1 MNSLDSAGALCQA
14 IFGDNHLFNPNML
27 ADFGGGGSSYAHG
40 GVSTRGRSITLKEF
54 FNTGDPGV
62 VFEQLETYGISY
74 YKGALVVETPFDA
87 SFSYGFIGLSTL
99 QQNADTLKHEY
110 GHIVQ
115 LKNMGIGRYI
125 TDVVVPSATINILGR
140 LDKLPY
146 DYYTY
151 PFEAEANKLGG
162 SALSDSRRPPLP
174 EGEYTS
180 YWDLIPLFF
189 K

>member
-1 MNSLDSAGALCQA
+1 M
-14 IFGDNHLFNPNML
+14 LF
-27 ADFGGGGSSYAHG
+27 DFGGGGSSYPNG
-40 GVSTRGRSITLKEF
+40 GVSTRGKSITLKEF
-54 FNTGDPGV
+54 LDTDDPEV
-62 VFEQLETYGISY
+62 VFEHLETHGISY
-74 YKGALVVETPFDA
+74 YKGVLVVETSFDA
-87 SFSYGFIGLSTL
+87 SFSYGFIGLSAS
-99 QQNADTLKHEY
+99 QKNADTLKHEY
-110 GHIVQ
+110 GHTVQ
-115 LKNMGIGRYI
+115 LKNMGIGSYI
-125 TDVVVPSATINILGR
+125 ADVAIPSATINILSR